1 MKLQELR
8 QIIREEVR
16 RVIAE
21 AKEMSRPMHDLNKLK
36 GKTIKSFTHNKSKY
50 GYTVVFTDKT
60 TIFINGNESKISNPT
75 SYKGKTIKR
84 FNSGSNSF
92 TVDFTDNTKLDIA
105 NTNIIWSVEPEV
117 PKAVSQ
123 PTQKPKPTPSYSKL
137 AKQASDLYEKMVNT
151 LDSYDLDTDAVDDE
165 MEIIVKKVGHTPE
178 QKKKPRNKFTFGDH
192 PEFETLT
199 DNQLTKIIP
208 FLKAVIKSGG
218 FEIYDDWDGT
228 KIVRDDEA

>member
-1 MKLQELR
+1 VKLNELR
-8 QIIREEVR
+8 QIIREEIKE
-16 RVIAE
+16 VIAE
-21 AKEMSRPMHDLNKLK
+21 AKEMRRPMGDLNKLK

-60 TIFINGNESKISNPT
+60 TIFIDGNESKISNPT
-75 SYKGKTIKR
+75 AYKGKTIKR

-105 NTNIIWSVEPEV
+105 NTNTIWSVEPEA
-117 PKAVSQ
+117 PKGVNQ
-123 PTQKPKPTPSYSKL
+123 PTQTPKPTPSYSKL
-137 AKQASDLYEKMVNT
+137 AKQASDLYEEILT
-151 LDSYDLDTDAVDDE
+151 LDSYDLNSDAVDDE
-165 MEIIVKKVGHTPE
+165 MESIVKKVGYTPE

-208 FLKAVIKSGG
+208 FLKAVLKRGG
-218 FEIYDDWDGT
+218 FDIYDDWDGT
-228 KIVRDDEA
+228 KIVTDDEA

>member
-21 AKEMSRPMHDLNKLK
+21 AKEMRRPMHDLNKLK

-75 SYKGKTIKR
+75 AYKGKTIKS
-84 FNSGSNSF
+84 FNSGRNSLM
-92 TVDFTDNTKLDIA
+92 VDFTDNTKLDIA
-105 NTNIIWSVEPEV
+105 NTNIIWSVEPEA

-165 MEIIVKKVGHTPE
+165 MEIIVKKVGYTPE

-228 KIVRDDEA
+228 KIVRDDDA